1 MTSAER
7 RGETVTLSC
16 ASSDDALRALLSRYP
31 EARDIE
37 VRGAGLEEAFFALT
51 AGQDRVPDQVQEGR

>member
-1 MTSAER
+1 MT
-7 RGETVTLSC
+7 LNC

-51 AGQDRVPDQVQEGR
+51 GGRRLTFADQVQEVR